1 MSGGARLD
9 LAGGQTYNDSV
20 IQAAILAGGRGERLR
35 PLTDNIPKPMVQIRG
50 RPYLA
55 YQLDEL
61 KRQGIVDVV
70 LLTGYLGEVIE
81 KYFGDGMASGMRVRY
96 SREPS
101 PLGTGGALKLA
112 EPLLAEDFLLIYG
125 DSYLPIRYAE
135 AMERLRATRAEALVA
150 ALDNVPPVVD
160 VPNNIALGADGFVAR
175 YEKGAGAA
183 AGLTHVE
190 AGVAA
195 LTRRLLRR
203 IPAGRVASLEQ
214 EFFPQLIVGRQLVAF
229 ATKRRF
235 YDIGTPSRL
244 KEIEAVLT

>member
-1 MSGGARLD
+1 M
-9 LAGGQTYNDSV
+9 AGGRIYKDIV
-20 IQAAILAGGRGERLR
+20 IQAVILAGGRGERLR
-35 PLTDNIPKPMVQIRG
+35 PLTDNIPKPMVPVHG

-61 KRQGIVDVV
+61 KRQGIVDIV
-70 LLTGYLGEVIE
+70 LLTGYLGETIE
-81 KYFGDGMASGMRVRY
+81 ACFGDGSAAGMRVRY

-125 DSYLPIRYAE
+125 DSYLPIRYGV
-135 AMERLRATRAEALVA
+135 AMDRLRTTQAAALVV
-150 ALDNVPPVVD
+150 ALDNTPTLVD
-160 VPNNIALGADGFVAR
+160 VPNNLALGADGFVAR

-190 AGVAA
+190 AGVVA
-195 LTRRLLRR
+195 LTRRLVQR
-203 IPAGRVASLEQ
+203 IPAGRVVSLEQ
-214 EFFPQLIVGRQLVAF
+214 EFFPRLIASHQLAAF
-229 ATKRRF
+229 ATRQRF

-244 KEIEAVLT
+244 KDIEAVLQ

>member
-1 MSGGARLD
+1 LPGN
-9 LAGGQTYNDSV
+9 QTYNDSV
-20 IQAAILAGGRGERLR
+20 IQAVILAGGRGERLR
-35 PLTDNIPKPMVQIRG
+35 PLTDNIPKPMVPIRG

-61 KRQGIVDVV
+61 KRQDIVDVV
-70 LLTGYLGEVIE
+70 LLTGYLGEKIE
-81 KYFGDGMASGMRVRY
+81 KYFGDGTAAGMRVRY

-112 EPLLAEDFLLIYG
+112 EPLLAENFLLIYG
-125 DSYLPIRYAE
+125 DSYLPIRYVE
-135 AMERLRATRAEALVA
+135 AMERLRATQAEALVV
-150 ALDNVPPVVD
+150 ALDNTPVEVD
-160 VPNNIALGADGFVAR
+160 VPNNIALGADSFVAR

-190 AGVAA
+190 AGVLA

-203 IPAGRVASLEQ
+203 IPAGRVVSLEQ
-214 EFFPQLIVGRQLVAF
+214 DFFPQLITEHQFAAF

-235 YDIGTPSRL
+235 YDIGMPSRL

>member
-1 MSGGARLD
+1 M
-9 LAGGQTYNDSV
+9 AGGRIYNDSV
-20 IQAAILAGGRGERLR
+20 IQAVILAGGRGERLR
-35 PLTDNIPKPMVQIRG
+35 PLTDNVPKPMVPVHG

-61 KRQGIVDVV
+61 KRQGIADVV
-70 LLTGYLGEVIE
+70 LLTGYLGETIE
-81 KYFGDGMASGMRVRY
+81 EYLGDGAAAGMRVCY

-135 AMERLRATRAEALVA
+135 AMERLRSSRAEALVV
-150 ALDNVPPVVD
+150 ALDNSAVAVD
-160 VPNNIALGADGFVAR
+160 VPNNIALGADGFVTR

-190 AGVAA
+190 AGVLA

-203 IPAGRVASLEQ
+203 VPAGRVVSLEQ
-214 EFFPQLIVGRQLVAF
+214 EFFPQLIAERQLAAF
-229 ATKRRF
+229 ATTQRF

-244 KEIEAVLT
+244 KEIEVVLT

>member
-1 MSGGARLD
+1 LAR
-9 LAGGQTYNDSV
+9 GRIYNDSV
-20 IQAAILAGGRGERLR
+20 IQAVILAGGRGERLR
-35 PLTDNIPKPMVQIRG
+35 PLTDNVPKPMVPVRG

-61 KRQGIVDVV
+61 KRQGIADVV
-70 LLTGYLGEVIE
+70 LLTGYLSEKIE
-81 KYFGDGMASGMRVRY
+81 EYFGDGAAAGMRVRY

-135 AMERLRATRAEALVA
+135 AMERLRSARAEALVV
-150 ALDNVPPVVD
+150 ALDNAAAVVD

-190 AGVAA
+190 AGVLA

-203 IPAGRVASLEQ
+203 IPARRVVSLEQ
-214 EFFPQLIVGRQLVAF
+214 DFFPQLIAGHQLAAF
-229 ATKRRF
+229 ATTQRF
-235 YDIGTPSRL
+235 YDIGTPGRL

>member
-1 MSGGARLD
+1 M
-9 LAGGQTYNDSV
+9 
-20 IQAAILAGGRGERLR
+20 QAVILAGGRGERLR
-35 PLTDNIPKPMVQIRG
+35 PLTDTMPKPMVPIRG

-61 KRQGIVDVV
+61 KRQGIGDVV
-70 LLTGYLGEVIE
+70 LLTGYLGERVE
-81 KYFGDGMASGMRVRY
+81 ACFGDGAALGMRLRY

-112 EPLLAEDFLLIYG
+112 APLLAEDFVVIYG

-135 AMERLRATRAEALVA
+135 PLARLRASGAEALVVA
-150 ALDNVPPVVD
+150 FENSEATVD
-160 VPNNIALGADGFVAR
+160 VPNNLALDGAGFVAR

-190 AGVAA
+190 AGVLA
-195 LTRRLLRR
+195 LTRRVLRR
-203 IPAGRVASLEQ
+203 IAAGRVCSLEQ
-214 EFFPQLIVGRQLVAF
+214 EVFPQLIAERALAAWTTPQ
-229 ATKRRF
+229 RF

-244 KEIEAVLT
+244 KEIEAVLR

>member
-1 MSGGARLD
+1 MPGN
-9 LAGGQTYNDSV
+9 QTYNDSV
-20 IQAAILAGGRGERLR
+20 IQAVILAGGRGERLR
-35 PLTDNIPKPMVQIRG
+35 PLTDNIPKPMVPIRG

-61 KRQGIVDVV
+61 KRQDIMDVV
-70 LLTGYLGEVIE
+70 LLTGYLGEKIE
-81 KYFGDGMASGMRVRY
+81 KYFGDGAAAGMRVRY

-135 AMERLRATRAEALVA
+135 AMGRLRATRAEALVV
-150 ALDNVPPVVD
+150 ALDNSTAVVD

-190 AGVAA
+190 AGVLA

-203 IPAGRVASLEQ
+203 IPAGRVVSLEQ
-214 EFFPQLIVGRQLVAF
+214 EFFTQLIASHQLAAF

-235 YDIGTPSRL
+235 YDIGTPGRL

>member
-1 MSGGARLD
+1 MAR
-9 LAGGQTYNDSV
+9 GRNYNDGV
-20 IQAAILAGGRGERLR
+20 IQAVILAGGRGERLR
-35 PLTDNIPKPMVQIRG
+35 PLTDNVPKPMVPVHG

-61 KRQGIVDVV
+61 KRQGIADVV
-70 LLTGYLGEVIE
+70 LLTGYLGETIE
-81 KYFGDGMASGMRVRY
+81 NYFGDGTASGMRLRY

-135 AMERLRATRAEALVA
+135 AIERLRATEAEALVV
-150 ALDNVPPVVD
+150 ALENTPAVVD
-160 VPNNIALGADGFVAR
+160 VPNNMALGADGFVAR

-190 AGVAA
+190 AGVLV
-195 LTRRLLRR
+195 LTRRLVRR
-203 IPAGRVASLEQ
+203 IPAGRVVSLEQ
-214 EFFPQLIVGRQLVAF
+214 EFFPQLIAARQLAAF
-229 ATKRRF
+229 ATTRRF

-244 KEIEAVLT
+244 KEIEAVLQ

>member
-1 MSGGARLD
+1 M
-9 LAGGQTYNDSV
+9 
-20 IQAAILAGGRGERLR
+20 IQAVILAGGRGERLR
-35 PLTDNIPKPMVQIRG
+35 PLTDNIPKPMVPIRG

-81 KYFGDGMASGMRVRY
+81 EYFGDGAASGMRVRY

-135 AMERLRATRAEALVA
+135 AMERLRATRAEALVV
-150 ALDNVPPVVD
+150 ALDNMPPVVD

-203 IPAGRVASLEQ
+203 IPAGHVTSLEQ
-214 EFFPQLIVGRQLVAF
+214 EFFPQLIAGHQLAAF

>member
-1 MSGGARLD
+1 
-9 LAGGQTYNDSV
+9 
-20 IQAAILAGGRGERLR
+20 
-35 PLTDNIPKPMVQIRG
+35 
-50 RPYLA
+50 
-55 YQLDEL
+55 
-61 KRQGIVDVV
+61 
-70 LLTGYLGEVIE
+70 
-81 KYFGDGMASGMRVRY
+81 MRVRY

-135 AMERLRATRAEALVA
+135 AMERLRSARAEALVV
-150 ALDNVPPVVD
+150 ALDNVPPIVD
-160 VPNNIALGADGFVAR
+160 VPNNIALGTNGFVAR

-195 LTRRLLRR
+195 LTQRLLRR
-203 IPAGRVASLEQ
+203 IPAGRVVSLEQ
-214 EFFPQLIVGRQLVAF
+214 EFFPRLIAEHQLAAF
-229 ATKRRF
+229 ATPQRF

-244 KEIEAVLT
+244 KKIEAVLT